1 MLTKLESSVI
11 VLFRFLSCQF
21 KQLILK
27 YGVDVFDKN
36 DAGETACDLAM
47 LKERQKVATLL
58 ESRMVFSVSVYVA
71 RYTSIVNSPL
81 CDDECVYTLAL

>member
-1 MLTKLESSVI
+1 MCCCVIVHLLTKLVVSVI
-11 VLFRFLSCQF
+11 VLFCLLF

-36 DAGETACDLAM
+36 DDGLTACDLAM
-47 LKERQKVATLL
+47 QKERQDVANLL

-71 RYTSIVNSPL
+71 
-81 CDDECVYTLAL
+81 